1 MPIVGGPEDVFAA
14 RAPRGRRP
22 AAALV
27 PILGAALGCAGALL
41 VLHLAA
47 ARLPAWSWLA
57 PSVLLAAAGAG
68 ARLLWRLDRRRSG

>member
-68 ARLLWRLDRRRSG
+68 ALLLWRLDRRRSG